1 MLTVSYSGMTFSE
14 IMGRPLNGCAIS
26 SGGFTGWWDRPTA
39 RSENT
44 DRPGQH
50 GSFIMPMYLTARMP
64 SLTVFVH
71 DDDSRVANHLVERI
85 TGLPAHGR
93 LVVTDN
99 AQTQWA
105 NAQLLSVDVSRKT
118 RDSVRL
124 VTIDWR
130 CPDPRKYG
138 ELREFTSTGATVD
151 LWHRG
156 TADAI
161 PEFKVTGF
169 TGGYRIAGRGALAGN
184 FFTVNGPKA
193 AGTVDTVSFRSGML
207 LRNGEPVQRRILQ
220 NHVWTVPPGAGAQF
234 RIEPIVAGQSGSCT
248 ALVTDTFV

>member
-1 MLTVSYSGMTFSE
+1 MLKVEYGGMVFTS
-14 IMGRPLNGCAIS
+14 RPGVTGFAIRK
-26 SGGFTGWWDRPTA
+26 GGFTGWWDRPAAVT
-39 RSENT
+39 E
-44 DRPGQH
+44 DVQRPGQY
-50 GSFIMPMYLTARMP
+50 GLFSLPVGMSARMP
-64 SLTVFVH
+64 QLTLFVEDKDPRAVRH
-71 DDDSRVANHLVERI
+71 KIARLS
-85 TGLPAHGR
+85 GLPSRGR
-93 LVVTDN
+93 MVVTEFGDVE
-99 AQTQWA
+99 WA
-105 NAQLLSVDVSRKT
+105 DAELLEVGVARPQLSGEHDVS
-118 RDSVRL
+118 L
-124 VTIDWR
+124 MWR

-207 LRNGEPVQRRILQ
+207 LRNGEPVKRRILQ